1 MISNRHIYIFFAFPR
16 SRNINRIF
24 KVKERKTP
32 DHNDMMHGQ
41 SPNSKSNKD
50 INNR

>member
-16 SRNINRIF
+16 SRNINRLF

-32 DHNDMMHGQ
+32 VHNDMMDSPPIQ
-41 SPNSKSNKD
+41 SQIK
-50 INNR
+50 I